1 VYRHPDEETEPGT
14 VAIVAVGISWQIAE
28 GNNSERLL
36 DAVGVAVSDELE
48 IFISVLEHGG
58 ERLVVTELLVAELV
72 FVEEM
77 EGEYDALSD
86 VSEVDDTFNAAV
98 VVPIVSVDPLHV
110 SVVERVL
117 DSARAFDAGTSKML
131 P

>member
-1 VYRHPDEETEPGT
+1 MYRHPDEETEPGT
-14 VAIVAVGISWQIAE
+14 VAIVAVGILWQIAE

-48 IFISVLEHGG
+48 LFISVLEHDG

-77 EGEYDALSD
+77 EGEYDALSN
-86 VSEVDDTFNAAV
+86 VSEVDDTFNDAV